1 MTKLF
6 RILPIALAFFSMS
19 TVAVAQNT
27 WTGSYLFEEDGGKNA
42 GGAAI
47 FISHE
52 LNIFEGDDGLVATLQ
67 SNGHQTSAE
76 LVCSTK
82 VDGSRL
88 MIYFE
93 SYGENNRFEHYKPG
107 DLLFSLERKAG
118 RGKTVIL
125 THWGKFTP
133 AIPRNEKS
141 GQMYFEKAEA
151 PKK

>member
-6 RILPIALAFFSMS
+6 RILPIALAFFWMS

-27 WTGSYLFEEDGGKNA
+27 WIGSYLFEEDGGKNA

-47 FISHE
+47 FIGHE
-52 LNIFEGDDGLVATLQ
+52 LNIFEGDGGLVATLQ

-93 SYGENNRFEHYKPG
+93 SYGENNRFEHYESG
-107 DLLFSLERKAG
+107 DLLFSLERKAEKG
-118 RGKTVIL
+118 TTTVL

-133 AIPRNEKS
+133 AFPKYQKP
-141 GQMYFEKAEA
+141 GKVYFEKTTER
-151 PKK
+151 